1 MGKKLTSQ
9 FLKDIDLLAHKT
21 YTTYLQFFSSHQK
34 ISEQIS
40 REVDILT
47 EIAELQMKL
56 VQKLGKKTDLK
67 LHEGVLSDPSSNC
80 LKISK
85 EKIVKSIRDEIYAK
99 KQSSDNKVTTTAWTD
114 MKVHVVTDL
123 KQNKSVDIPNGSQ
136 NIKDFLDTDS
146 EPMVIFDLK
155 GRY

>member
-1 MGKKLTSQ
+1 
-9 FLKDIDLLAHKT
+9 
-21 YTTYLQFFSSHQK
+21 
-34 ISEQIS
+34 
-40 REVDILT
+40 
-47 EIAELQMKL
+47 MKL

-155 GRY
+155 GIENSYILRHSVLEQI

>member
-1 MGKKLTSQ
+1 MGKKFTSQ
-9 FLKDIDLLAHKT
+9 FCKNIDLLAHK
-21 YTTYLQFFSSHQK
+21 TYLQFFSSHQK

-123 KQNKSVDIPNGSQ
+123 KQNKSVDILNGSQ

-155 GRY
+155 GI

>member
-1 MGKKLTSQ
+1 MGKKITSQ
-9 FLKDIDLLAHKT
+9 FWKDIDLLAHKT

-155 GRY
+155 GI